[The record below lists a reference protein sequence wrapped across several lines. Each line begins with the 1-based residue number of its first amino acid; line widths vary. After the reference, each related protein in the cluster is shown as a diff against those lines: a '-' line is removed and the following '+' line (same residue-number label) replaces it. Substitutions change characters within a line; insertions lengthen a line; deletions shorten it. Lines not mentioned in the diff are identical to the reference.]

1 MINWALTKLKTSALQ
16 KINKRTKKIS
26 HRLKKIASNHIFVKR
41 LVSGYES
48 SQNSM
53 RIWETHF
60 LKGQSFGHF
69 TKDI

>member
-1 MINWALTKLKTSALQ
+1 MIHKRKKMINWALTKLKTSALQ
-16 KINKRTKKIS
+16 KINKRMKKIS

-53 RIWETHF
+53 RI
-60 LKGQSFGHF
+60 
-69 TKDI
+69 